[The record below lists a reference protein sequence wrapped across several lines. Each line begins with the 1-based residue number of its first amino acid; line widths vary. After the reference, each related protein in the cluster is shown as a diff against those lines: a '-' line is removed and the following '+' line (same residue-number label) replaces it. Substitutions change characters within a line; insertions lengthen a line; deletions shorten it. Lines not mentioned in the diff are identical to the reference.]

1 MPLEVPGFD
10 GGDRTSIALPKAQ
23 RDLLDAL
30 EATGKPVVIVLQSGS
45 AVALGEN
52 GRKANAIL
60 EAWYPGE
67 KGGQAIAE
75 VLRGTVNPSGRLPVT
90 FYASTDQLPPFTDYA
105 MANRTYRY
113 FDGKPEYA
121 FGHGLSYT
129 RFAYADLKV
138 DDATVAAGAD
148 QTVRVTGRN
157 TGQRAGDEVAQLY
170 LATPGGPETPIRSL
184 KGYERVH
191 LAPGEAKAISF
202 TLTPRDLAF
211 ADDKGVM
218 RVSPADYR
226 LR

>member
-75 VLRGTVNPSGRLPVT
+75 VLRGTDRKSVVE
-90 FYASTDQLPPFTDYA
+90 
-105 MANRTYRY
+105 
-113 FDGKPEYA
+113 GK
-121 FGHGLSYT
+121 S
-129 RFAYADLKV
+129 V
-138 DDATVAAGAD
+138 S
-148 QTVRVTGRN
+148 VRVDLGGRRIIKKKKNN
-157 TGQRAGDEVAQLY
+157 TISRKKQRQD
-170 LATPGGPETPIRSL
+170 TKKT
-184 KGYERVH
+184 K
-191 LAPGEAKAISF
+191 
-202 TLTPRDLAF
+202 T
-211 ADDKGVM
+211 
-218 RVSPADYR
+218 
-226 LR
+226 

>member
-75 VLRGTVNPSGRLPVT
+75 VLRGTVTPSGRLPVN

-105 MANRTYRY
+105 MAHRTSRY
-113 FDGKPEYA
+113 FYGTHAYA

-129 RFAYADLKV
+129 RFAKDRKS
-138 DDATVAAGAD
+138 D
-148 QTVRVTGRN
+148 
-157 TGQRAGDEVAQLY
+157 
-170 LATPGGPETPIRSL
+170 
-184 KGYERVH
+184 
-191 LAPGEAKAISF
+191 
-202 TLTPRDLAF
+202 
-211 ADDKGVM
+211 
-218 RVSPADYR
+218 
-226 LR
+226 

>member
-75 VLRGTVNPSGRLPVT
+75 VLRGTVNRSEEHTSELQSLMRT
-90 FYASTDQLPPFTDYA
+90 SYAVFC
-105 MANRTYRY
+105 
-113 FDGKPEYA
+113 
-121 FGHGLSYT
+121 
-129 RFAYADLKV
+129 LK
-138 DDATVAAGAD
+138 T
-148 QTVRVTGRN
+148 
-157 TGQRAGDEVAQLY
+157 
-170 LATPGGPETPIRSL
+170 
-184 KGYERVH
+184 KH
-191 LAPGEAKAISF
+191 
-202 TLTPRDLAF
+202 
-211 ADDKGVM
+211 
-218 RVSPADYR
+218 
-226 LR
+226 